1 MDHYQLLNFITY
13 YIFIFIEILMLV
25 DVKRHKL
32 ESDVKG
38 PLPGLLWFSILGEI
52 REGKFED

>member
-1 MDHYQLLNFITY
+1 
-13 YIFIFIEILMLV
+13 MLV
-25 DVKRHKL
+25 DVIRHKL
-32 ESDVKG
+32 ESYVKG